1 MSGGWV
7 AGSVRARAMVRRCI
21 GAGAARKLAASGS
34 LEEALQALAA
44 TPYGRERL
52 PGLTLS
58 AAQHEVAGTILWDLR
73 VLAGWLP
80 GDGVRLLRALAG
92 WFELANVEEMLQATA
107 GRPADAEFSLG
118 ALATAWP
125 RLRQASSPVGL
136 RAVLAAS
143 AWGDPGGETAEAVLQ
158 GMRSRWAA
166 RVAAAGEPARS
177 WAAGAEALLLAGQRF
192 TADREARDTGPA
204 PSPGHPR
211 GVRGDGSLRPGGSGP
226 AAGGGKASRVV
237 PPRPAEP
244 PSAPGPAAAG
254 VTALDEL
261 SRWLPVRAR
270 WVLARISSPG
280 DLWLGEAAWWAR
292 VERDGFRL
300 LRTSGLDSGP
310 VLGAVAVM
318 AADAWRVRAAL
329 EIAARGGG
337 PLEAYDAVA

>member
-1 MSGGWV
+1 MAAVSGGWV
-7 AGSVRARAMVRRCI
+7 AGSVRAKAMVRRCI
-21 GAGAARKLAASGS
+21 GAGAARELAACGS
-34 LEEALQALAA
+34 LREALQALAA

-58 AAQHEVAGTILWDLR
+58 AAQHGIADVILWDLR

-80 GDGVRLLRALAG
+80 GDGVRMLRALAG
-92 WFELANVEEMLQATA
+92 WFELANVEELLEAMA
-107 GRPADAEFSLG
+107 GRPAEAEFALG

-125 RLRQASSPVGL
+125 RLRQAASPAGL

-143 AWGDPGGETAEAVLQ
+143 AWGDPGGETAEAVLL
-158 GMRSRWAA
+158 GMRSRWAV
-166 RVAAAGEPARS
+166 RVAAIGDPARS

-192 TADREARDTGPA
+192 APEREARDVGTG
-204 PSPGHPR
+204 G
-211 GVRGDGSLRPGGSGP
+211 
-226 AAGGGKASRVV
+226 
-237 PPRPAEP
+237 
-244 PSAPGPAAAG
+244 APGMLGAAAAG
-254 VTALDEL
+254 VVTLDEL
-261 SRWLPVRAR
+261 GRRLPAQAR
-270 WVLARISSPG
+270 WVLAGISSPD
-280 DLWLGEAAWWAR
+280 DLWRAEAAWWAT

-300 LRTSGLDSGP
+300 LRTSGLDSGS

>member
-7 AGSVRARAMVRRCI
+7 AGCVRARAMVRRCI
-21 GAGAARKLAASGS
+21 GAGAARELAACGS
-34 LEEALQALAA
+34 LPEALQVLAA

-58 AAQHEVAGTILWDLR
+58 AAQHRIADAILWDLR

-92 WFELANVEEMLQATA
+92 WFELANVEELLEAMA
-107 GRPADAEFSLG
+107 GRPADAEFALG

-125 RLRQASSPVGL
+125 RLRQVASPAGL
-136 RAVLAAS
+136 RTVLAAS
-143 AWGDPGGETAEAVLQ
+143 AWGDPGGETVESVLQ

-177 WAAGAEALLLAGQRF
+177 WAAGAEALLLAGQGF
-192 TADREARDTGPA
+192 
-204 PSPGHPR
+204 PGGR
-211 GVRGDGSLRPGGSGP
+211 GVHGTGTG
-226 AAGGGKASRVV
+226 
-237 PPRPAEP
+237 E
-244 PSAPGPAAAG
+244 APGMPGSATAG
-254 VTALDEL
+254 AVTLDEL
-261 SRWLPVRAR
+261 GRRLPARAR
-270 WVLARISSPG
+270 WVLAGISSPD
-280 DLWLGEAAWWAR
+280 DLWRAEAAWWAR
-292 VERDGFRL
+292 VERDGSRL
-300 LRTSGLDSGP
+300 LRTSGLDNGP
-310 VLGAVAVM
+310 VLGAVALM

>member
-7 AGSVRARAMVRRCI
+7 AGCVRARAMVRRCI
-21 GAGAARKLAASGS
+21 GAGAARDLAACGS
-34 LEEALQALAA
+34 LQEALQALAA

-58 AAQHEVAGTILWDLR
+58 AAQHEISGAILWDLR

-92 WFELANVEEMLQATA
+92 WFELANVEELLQAMA
-107 GRPADAEFSLG
+107 GRPVDAEFALG
-118 ALATAWP
+118 ALATAWR
-125 RLRQASSPVGL
+125 RLRQASSPAGL

-143 AWGDPGGETAEAVLQ
+143 AWGDPGGDTAEAVLM

-177 WAAGAEALLLAGQRF
+177 WAVGAEALMLAGQRF
-192 TADREARDTGPA
+192 AAGREARDIG
-204 PSPGHPR
+204 
-211 GVRGDGSLRPGGSGP
+211 LSG
-226 AAGGGKASRVV
+226 
-237 PPRPAEP
+237 
-244 PSAPGPAAAG
+244 APGTLGPTVAG
-254 VTALDEL
+254 VATLDEL
-261 SRWLPVRAR
+261 SRRLPAQAR
-270 WVLARISSPG
+270 WVLADISSPG
-280 DLWLGEAAWWAR
+280 DLWRAEAAWWAR

-318 AADAWRVRAAL
+318 ASDAWRVRAAL
-329 EIAARGGG
+329 EMAARGGR

>member
-1 MSGGWV
+1 VAAMSGGWV
-7 AGSVRARAMVRRCI
+7 AGSVRARAMLRRCI
-21 GAGAARKLAASGS
+21 GADAARELAACGS
-34 LEEALQALAA
+34 LPEALQELAA
-44 TPYGRERL
+44 TPYGCGRL

-58 AAQHEVAGTILWDLR
+58 AAQHRVAEAILWDLR

-92 WFELANVEEMLQATA
+92 WFELANVQELLQAMA
-107 GRPADAEFSLG
+107 GRPADAEFALG

-125 RLRQASSPVGL
+125 RLRQAASPAGL

-166 RVAAAGEPARS
+166 RVAAAGEPTQS
-177 WAAGAEALLLAGQRF
+177 WAAGAQALLLAG
-192 TADREARDTGPA
+192 
-204 PSPGHPR
+204 PR
-211 GVRGDGSLRPGGSGP
+211 
-226 AAGGGKASRVV
+226 A
-237 PPRPAEP
+237 
-244 PSAPGPAAAG
+244 
-254 VTALDEL
+254 VTLDEL
-261 SRWLPVRAR
+261 GHELPARAR
-270 WVLARISSPG
+270 WVFAGIGSPD
-280 DLWLGEAAWWAR
+280 DLWRAEAAWWAR

-300 LRTSGLDSGP
+300 LRISGLDSGT

-337 PLEAYDAVA
+337 ELEVYDAVV

>member
-1 MSGGWV
+1 MVRVVAMSGGWV

-21 GAGAARKLAASGS
+21 GAGAARELAACGS
-34 LEEALQALAA
+34 LPEALQALAA

-52 PGLTLS
+52 LGLTLS
-58 AAQHEVAGTILWDLR
+58 AAQHRIASAILWDLR

-80 GDGVRLLRALAG
+80 GDGVQLLRALAG
-92 WFELANVEEMLQATA
+92 WFELANVEEQLQAMA
-107 GRPADAEFSLG
+107 DRPGDAEFALG
-118 ALATAWP
+118 VLATAWP
-125 RLRQASSPVGL
+125 RLRQAASPAPQ
-136 RAVLAAS
+136 RAGRAAS

-192 TADREARDTGPA
+192 PPGHEARDAGAGGAPGALGPA
-204 PSPGHPR
+204 TAGAVTLEDLGR
-211 GVRGDGSLRPGGSGP
+211 RLP
-226 AAGGGKASRVV
+226 A
-237 PPRPAEP
+237 
-244 PSAPGPAAAG
+244 
-254 VTALDEL
+254 
-261 SRWLPVRAR
+261 RAR
-270 WVLARISSPG
+270 WVLAGISSPD
-280 DLWLGEAAWWAR
+280 DLWRAEAAWWVR

-300 LRTSGLDSGP
+300 LRTSGFDRRP

-318 AADAWRVRAAL
+318 AADARRVRAAL